1 MAHMCHSCRRRTAAI
16 HCFTE
21 NTNVCL
27 TCDYMLHFHVGIL
40 GHLRYQLCDN
50 CMVNPASL
58 VCSIHMIILCL
69 SCYVLHYN
77 CVTFGHHI
85 QPINNF
91 PERVQFLENPQHY
104 HGHEHDHEHHV
115 GDYQRREGMFQMS
128 CNGNNDCERWMFA
141 LECESCIASNAV
153 VYCAQEDFFLCDNC
167 DRVMHNHEVIP
178 PHMRCKLCET
188 CKRLS
193 RNFLIGAYHFSL
205 PPTPLAVAAEEV
217 SALQSSGPSQYDEM
231 DSSVNQGEGPSRV
244 RFMLSRLSLRD

>member
-1 MAHMCHSCRRRTAAI
+1 
-16 HCFTE
+16 
-21 NTNVCL
+21 
-27 TCDYMLHFHVGIL
+27 
-40 GHLRYQLCDN
+40 
-50 CMVNPASL
+50 
-58 VCSIHMIILCL
+58 
-69 SCYVLHYN
+69 
-77 CVTFGHHI
+77 
-85 QPINNF
+85 
-91 PERVQFLENPQHY
+91 
-104 HGHEHDHEHHV
+104 
-115 GDYQRREGMFQMS
+115 MFQMS